1 MTPQAN
7 AKYVCKIN
15 ALSTKISVYIGKKK
29 HEETITSASS
39 SLEAKSAVKTT
50 KCLVRTSG
58 SLTLKLL
65 IFEFRKI

>member
-1 MTPQAN
+1 M
-7 AKYVCKIN
+7 CKIN

-29 HEETITSASS
+29 QEETITSASS

-50 KCLVRTSG
+50 KCLIRTGG
-58 SLTLKLL
+58 SLTLKFL